1 MDGRDPSNHVLEV
14 QDFPF
19 VVVVAGDLPTH
30 LQKVPNIHKTSRTG
44 GNGWEETPRNLPPPR
59 PLPFG
64 YGEREREREREM
76 ERREEP
82 AGCDREAEGS
92 WASAPQRPMRPEMV
106 GLVMPA

>member
-44 GNGWEETPRNLPPPR
+44 GNGWEETPRNLPP
-59 PLPFG
+59 LLFPFVLG
-64 YGEREREREREM
+64 RERGDGEGGKSQQDVIEKQKEAGH
-76 ERREEP
+76 RR
-82 AGCDREAEGS
+82 R
-92 WASAPQRPMRPEMV
+92 SAQ
-106 GLVMPA
+106 